1 MLAMAENQKRLEQ
14 NKHEKPMSF
23 ITMVVLTGLFGGIL
37 WSSIA
42 LLAYVFN
49 FTDVR
54 PNLILE
60 PWALGDWKKGWI
72 GTVFSILI
80 IGVVSIVASLIYY
93 ALLRKFNNL
102 WVGLIYGAGLF
113 LLVFYVLNPIFPG
126 IDSFWKLSRD
136 TLITTACIYVLYGV
150 FIGYSISFEEAERS
164 AADEKTKESP
174 A

>member
-1 MLAMAENQKRLEQ
+1 MLVMAEDQKRLEQ

-23 ITMVVLTGLFGGIL
+23 ITMVVITGLFGGIL

-72 GTVFSILI
+72 GTLFSIVV
-80 IGVVSIVASLIYY
+80 IGVLSIGASLIYY
-93 ALLRKFNNL
+93 ALLRRFNNL
-102 WVGLIYGAGLF
+102 WVGLLYGAGLF

-126 IDSFWKLSRD
+126 IDSFWKLSRN
-136 TLITTACIYVLYGV
+136 TLITTGCIYILYGV
-150 FIGYSISFEEAERS
+150 FIGYSISYEEAERNAS
-164 AADEKTKESP
+164 DEKPKESP